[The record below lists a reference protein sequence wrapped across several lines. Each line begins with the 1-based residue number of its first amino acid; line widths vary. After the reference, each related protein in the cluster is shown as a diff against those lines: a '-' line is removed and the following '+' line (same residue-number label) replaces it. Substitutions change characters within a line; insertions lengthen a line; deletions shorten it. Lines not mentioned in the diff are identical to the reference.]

1 MAAATGDI
9 TRREMFAEIKKLCA
23 PNNYTNIFVLVREYA
38 VFACVVAATMFAYQW
53 IVGNGWSRWWTVPIY
68 LVSMGVIGVWVQNRL
83 ACLVHES
90 SHYSLFKNRVV
101 NDLMANLFIAFQFYA
116 VISNYRIG
124 HWGHHRHVNEPEKDP
139 DLLRLVQHHPREFPV
154 PKWRV
159 FFEYVLLQLMPHKAL
174 SYLKG
179 RAEYVAFTMKHE
191 PVKNQDPLGKR
202 ILWALRIAYYG
213 ILFGVLIYFGWITHY
228 LLFWIVPFLT
238 VYPATLFLREIGH
251 HGNYPDNGD
260 FTNSRVYEGFWL
272 EREIFFPFSEQNHV
286 IHHMFPTVPWH
297 TMRQA
302 HDVMMRYPPYRE
314 NVIICD
320 GFFFKAD
327 PASGNPSVVDL
338 ITSPSSDQLRNN
350 GRYDLPGNIREHTAE
365 EVGAVEIAASEYH
378 RGES

>member
-1 MAAATGDI
+1 MAEATGDI
-9 TRREMFAEIKKLCA
+9 TRSEMFAEIKRLCVL
-23 PNNYTNIFVLVREYA
+23 NNYTNIFVLVREY
-38 VFACVVAATMFAYQW
+38 VVYACVVAATMSAYQW
-53 IVGNGWSRWWTVPIY
+53 IVGNGWSRWWLVPIY
-68 LVSMGVIGVWVQNRL
+68 LISVIVIGVWVQNRL

-101 NDLMANLFIAFQFYA
+101 NDVMANVFIAFPFYG

-124 HWGHHRHVNEPEKDP
+124 HWGHHRHVNDPEKDP
-139 DLLRLVQHHPREFPV
+139 DLLRLVQHHPRDFPV

-159 FFEYVLLQLMPHKAL
+159 FFEYVLLQLTPHKAFT
-174 SYLKG
+174 YLKG

-191 PVKNQDPLGKR
+191 PIKNQDPLGKPM
-202 ILWALRIAYYG
+202 LWALRLVYYG
-213 ILFGVLIYFGWITHY
+213 TLLAVLFYFRWLPHY
-228 LLFWIVPFLT
+228 VLFWIVPFLT

-260 FTNSRVYEGFWL
+260 FTNSRVYEGYWV
-272 EREIFFPFSEQNHV
+272 EREIFFPFSEQNHI
-286 IHHMFPTVPWH
+286 IHHMFPTVPWYK
-297 TMRQA
+297 MRQA

-327 PASGNPSVVDL
+327 PGSGNPSVVDL
-338 ITSPSSDQLRNN
+338 ITSPSTNQLRNN
-350 GRYDLPGNIREHTAE
+350 GRDTLPGNIREQTAA
-365 EVGAVEIAASEYH
+365 EVGAVEIATAEYH